1 MVLSFP
7 LTTQQPVMMKLQQ
20 TFAYLRYTLRAIYSP
35 SDLLKSARPPWFES
49 GRQQDCSEFLR
60 YLLDT
65 LQEQE
70 QSSARNVS
78 GGSVFREHRVI
89 EPPNKS
95 GTSES
100 SGTSSEDIR
109 NVSGG
114 GSVFREHKVIE
125 PSPNKSGTLMEVT
138 ISNRSQTSESLD
150 AISEAPETV
159 PEDPETV
166 PDVDMI
172 SQGADEDFMFG
183 SRNSLSHSGSGGT
196 KLIDNPEL
204 MDSDDEELSSSRNS
218 LNGLKRWTTEENLSF
233 NDPSG
238 SRSEL
243 MEVPLNDSHSNSTGK
258 LYCSIESNSK
268 FWNFLRCLVGFVI

>member
-89 EPPNKS
+89 EPPPLNKS
-95 GTSES
+95 GTTSESSS
-100 SGTSSEDIR
+100 SGTSSEDVQ
-109 NVSGG
+109 N
-114 GSVFREHKVIE
+114 KVVE
-125 PSPNKSGTLMEVT
+125 PPNKSVSGTIMEVT
-138 ISNRSQTSESLD
+138 NSNHRSSECLD
-150 AISEAPETV
+150 AISEAPEM
-159 PEDPETV
+159 TV

-183 SRNSLSHSGSGGT
+183 SRNSLSHSGSGGIHT
-196 KLIDNPEL
+196 KLLEDNPEL
-204 MDSDDEELSSSRNS
+204 MGKKISVMCTIAFL
-218 LNGLKRWTTEENLSF
+218 T
-233 NDPSG
+233 
-238 SRSEL
+238 
-243 MEVPLNDSHSNSTGK
+243 SNQ
-258 LYCSIESNSK
+258 
-268 FWNFLRCLVGFVI
+268 FLRFRR

>member
-89 EPPNKS
+89 EPPPPNKS
-95 GTSES
+95 GTTSESSS
-100 SGTSSEDIR
+100 SGTSSED
-109 NVSGG
+109 VQT
-114 GSVFREHKVIE
+114 KVIE
-125 PSPNKSGTLMEVT
+125 PPNKSVSGTIMEVT
-138 ISNRSQTSESLD
+138 ISNHRSSECLD

-159 PEDPETV
+159 SEVEPEMTV

-183 SRNSLSHSGSGGT
+183 SRNSLSHSGSGGIHT
-196 KLIDNPEL
+196 KLLEDNPEL
-204 MDSDDEELSSSRNS
+204 MGKKISVMC
-218 LNGLKRWTTEENLSF
+218 TITF
-233 NDPSG
+233 FT
-238 SRSEL
+238 
-243 MEVPLNDSHSNSTGK
+243 SNQ
-258 LYCSIESNSK
+258 
-268 FWNFLRCLVGFVI
+268 FLRFRR

>member
-1 MVLSFP
+1 MKFCEFFPCSTQLIEKIPYNLPIQFFSSSFEENTFFLKIFKNFFRFCDMVLSFP

-89 EPPNKS
+89 EPPPPNKS
-95 GTSES
+95 GTTSESSS
-100 SGTSSEDIR
+100 SGTSSEDVQ
-109 NVSGG
+109 N
-114 GSVFREHKVIE
+114 KVVE
-125 PSPNKSGTLMEVT
+125 PPNKSVSGTIMEVT
-138 ISNRSQTSESLD
+138 ISNHRSSECLD

-159 PEDPETV
+159 PEVDPEMTV

-183 SRNSLSHSGSGGT
+183 SRNSLSHSGSGGIHT
-196 KLIDNPEL
+196 KLLEDNPEL
-204 MDSDDEELSSSRNS
+204 MGKKISVMC
-218 LNGLKRWTTEENLSF
+218 TITF
-233 NDPSG
+233 FT
-238 SRSEL
+238 
-243 MEVPLNDSHSNSTGK
+243 SNH
-258 LYCSIESNSK
+258 
-268 FWNFLRCLVGFVI
+268 FLRFRR

>member
-89 EPPNKS
+89 EPPTPNKS
-95 GTSES
+95 GTTSESSS
-100 SGTSSEDIR
+100 SGTSSEDVQ
-109 NVSGG
+109 N
-114 GSVFREHKVIE
+114 KVVE
-125 PSPNKSGTLMEVT
+125 PPNKSVSGTIMEVT
-138 ISNRSQTSESLD
+138 ISNHRSSECLD
-150 AISEAPETV
+150 AISEA
-159 PEDPETV
+159 PETV

-183 SRNSLSHSGSGGT
+183 SRNSLSHSGSGGIHT
-196 KLIDNPEL
+196 KLLEDNPEL
-204 MDSDDEELSSSRNS
+204 MGKKISVMC
-218 LNGLKRWTTEENLSF
+218 TITF
-233 NDPSG
+233 NT
-238 SRSEL
+238 
-243 MEVPLNDSHSNSTGK
+243 SNQ
-258 LYCSIESNSK
+258 
-268 FWNFLRCLVGFVI
+268 FLRFRR

>member
-20 TFAYLRYTLRAIYSP
+20 TFAYLRYTLRGIYSP

-89 EPPNKS
+89 EPPANKS
-95 GTSES
+95 GTTSES
-100 SGTSSEDIR
+100 SSAGTSSEDIR
-109 NVSGG
+109 N
-114 GSVFREHKVIE
+114 
-125 PSPNKSGTLMEVT
+125 KSGTIMEVT
-138 ISNRSQTSESLD
+138 ISHRSSECLD
-150 AISEAPETV
+150 AISEAPETIPEDPETIPDNPGTV

-183 SRNSLSHSGSGGT
+183 SRNSLSHSASGNT
-196 KLIDNPEL
+196 KLLEDNPEL
-204 MDSDDEELSSSRNS
+204 MDSDDEELGSSRSS
-218 LNGLKRWTTEENLSF
+218 LNGMKRWTTEENLLF
-233 NDPSG
+233 GDPNG

-243 MEVPLNDSHSNSTGK
+243 MEVPLNNSHSNSTGM
-258 LYCSIESNSK
+258 YSN
-268 FWNFLRCLVGFVI
+268 I

>member
-20 TFAYLRYTLRAIYSP
+20 TFAYLRYTLRGIYSP

-89 EPPNKS
+89 EPPANKS
-95 GTSES
+95 GTTSES
-100 SGTSSEDIR
+100 SSAGTSSEDIR
-109 NVSGG
+109 N
-114 GSVFREHKVIE
+114 
-125 PSPNKSGTLMEVT
+125 KSGTIMEVT
-138 ISNRSQTSESLD
+138 ISNHRSSECLD
-150 AISEAPETV
+150 AISEAPETI

-183 SRNSLSHSGSGGT
+183 SRNSLSHSASGNT
-196 KLIDNPEL
+196 KLLEDNPEL
-204 MDSDDEELSSSRNS
+204 MDSDDEELGSSRSS
-218 LNGLKRWTTEENLSF
+218 LNGMKRWTTEENLSF
-233 NDPSG
+233 GDPNG

-243 MEVPLNDSHSNSTGK
+243 MEVPLNDSHSNSTGM
-258 LYCSIESNSK
+258 
-268 FWNFLRCLVGFVI
+268 